1 MQGPGRGHMRVVV
14 VEDDASVRRFVAMA
28 LEDLDLDLALCA
40 DVAQAMAA
48 LRERPARLVISD
60 LMMPGESGLV
70 LIERLASQPDLGAGA
85 LVAVFSAGVQA
96 ELRAQLQAL
105 GVWRILSKPTSLAL
119 LRGCVEDARRALN
132 AAAGSPPPVNA
143 CSAGQPSVDEAACVA
158 EYFGGD
164 RRLYES
170 YKAMCHK
177 QFALDLQAGDA
188 ACRTGDVQAL
198 KHLAHSLKSVLRC
211 LGHARLADAA
221 RAIEHAAGSADM
233 ASASAG
239 WTEFRRELAVLTR
252 PQVPGPTV

>member
-1 MQGPGRGHMRVVV
+1 MGAPGRGRMRVVL

-28 LEDLDLDLALCA
+28 LEDLDVDLALCA

-70 LIERLASQPDLGAGA
+70 LIERLARQPDLGAGA

-96 ELRAQLQAL
+96 DLRAQLQAL

-119 LRGCVEDARRALN
+119 LRGCVEDARRALD
-132 AAAGSPPPVNA
+132 AAADSPSPA
-143 CSAGQPSVDEAACVA
+143 ASGAGQPPVDEAGCVA

-164 RRLYES
+164 RRLYEN
-170 YKAMCHK
+170 YKAMCRS
-177 QFALDLQAGDA
+177 QFPLDLQAGDA
-188 ACRTGDVQAL
+188 ACRAGDAQAL

-211 LGHARLADAA
+211 LGHARLAEAA
-221 RAIEHAAGSADM
+221 RAIEQATACADM
-233 ASASAG
+233 AGASAG
-239 WTEFRRELAVLTR
+239 WADFRGELAALACLD
-252 PQVPGPTV
+252 PGPGSSA